1 MNLRRNLA
9 TAIVAC
15 GLIAGTAALAAPP
28 VEWDGMQ
35 RVSSKR
41 FDHAYLAPGVDFRGY
56 TKVIIE
62 PTEVAFRKNW
72 RRDQNS
78 SSSSLAGRVSERDV
92 QEAVTKGVAASTDI
106 ISDAWRKGGYAVVD
120 SPAADTLK
128 VRTGVVNISVS
139 SPELRTAGPTY
150 SFAQEAGQ
158 ATFVVELRTRSP
170 TRCLV
175 GRSIPMLSATIRL
188 ERGTASPIAETS
200 ATWWKSGPKTA
211 SGQLVSSS
219 ACPELPDV

>member
-1 MNLRRNLA
+1 MNLHRKVA

-15 GLIAGTAALAAPP
+15 GLMAGTAALPAPP

-41 FDHAYLAPGVDFRGY
+41 FDHAYLAPGADFRGY

-92 QEAVTKGVAASTDI
+92 QEAVTKGVAASSQIMADT
-106 ISDAWRKGGYAVVD
+106 WRKGGYAVVD

-128 VRTGVVNISVS
+128 IRTGVVNISVS
-139 SPELRTAGPTY
+139 APELRTAGPTY
-150 SFAQEAGQ
+150 SFAREAGQ
-158 ATFVVELRTRSP
+158 ATFVVELRDSLTNALLGRAVD
-170 TRCLV
+170 TNVV
-175 GRSIPMLSATIRL
+175 GDNTVGNRNSVSNRGDFRQVVEIWAEDSLRAISELKRLS
-188 ERGTASPIAETS
+188 GTP
-200 ATWWKSGPKTA
+200 
-211 SGQLVSSS
+211 
-219 ACPELPDV
+219 

>member
-106 ISDAWRKGGYAVVD
+106 ISDAWRKGGYTVVD

-158 ATFVVELRTRSP
+158 ATFVVELRDLLTNALLGRAVD
-170 TRCLV
+170 TNVV
-175 GRSIPMLSATIRL
+175 GDNTVGARNSVTNRGDFRDVVEIWAQDSLRAISELKRLS
-188 ERGTASPIAETS
+188 GTP
-200 ATWWKSGPKTA
+200 
-211 SGQLVSSS
+211 
-219 ACPELPDV
+219 